1 MKIPL
6 IWLKDYV
13 ETTKSIKELSAD
25 FTQLGLMLD
34 KPLDETNVMDLE
46 QRLNRS
52 DLLSMLGCARDLAAF
67 EGVKLT
73 LPKTYTKPGL
83 KSASDELIKVNVE
96 SKVVRRFQTRIFR
109 GIKVGPSPK
118 WLVDRL
124 SAYGMDSI
132 NNIVD
137 ITNFV
142 MIEYGQPMHAQ
153 DIAKLAGDLT
163 IRPSKPGET
172 ITTLLGTEVEL
183 TKASHVITTG
193 GEPIV
198 ILGVVGGKRTGVTS
212 TTTDI
217 VLDAGNYDSRS
228 IRQSSRQLKIMNETV
243 SRDDKFLDPRLIDF
257 ALDRA
262 TGLIL
267 ELAGGSYYI
276 NDDYYPTPATPQTIK
291 LRLSRLQLLSGMDL
305 DLKLAKKILKSLEY
319 IVIEEGSDTLTLEVP
334 YFRTDIEV
342 EDDLVSDILRIH
354 NYENIPLIALSTPV
368 PNDITDPIYR
378 FEDRLRD
385 LLVAQGAHE
394 HITNSLTQSE
404 GRVDQVV
411 LVNALTSDQNALRTD
426 LIPGLTHVL
435 STYKKHKLSGIKV
448 FELGKVFRRNEQ
460 NYLEGRLL
468 TVMADA
474 NSLATLMS
482 SHGIKNYTISK
493 ALEIIVAGKVIGS
506 ITPTSYTLVTTALLP
521 HTVSYTGIVSDFGH
535 TTSQDLS
542 LLVPT
547 KVIYADILTII
558 DSLKGDW
565 LGITCKSMTKMDDKI
580 NNYLLTLTW
589 EADSKNID
597 TDKSNI
603 IATLKSKLAIS
614 SKS

>member
-67 EGVKLT
+67 EAVKLT

-118 WLVDRL
+118 WLVERL
-124 SAYGMDSI
+124 STYGMDSI

-153 DIAKLAGDLT
+153 DIAKLSGDLT
-163 IRPSKPGET
+163 IRPSKPGEK
-172 ITTLLGTEVEL
+172 ITTLLGTQVEL

-276 NDDYYPTPATPQTIK
+276 NDDYYPTPVTPQTIT
-291 LRLSRLQLLSGMDL
+291 LRLSRLQLLSGMEL
-305 DLKLAKKILKSLEY
+305 DLQLAKKILKSLEY
-319 IVIEEGSDTLTLEVP
+319 VVIEQSADKLTLEVP

-354 NYENIPLIALSTPV
+354 NYANIPLIALSSPV
-368 PNDITDPIYR
+368 PSDITDPIYR

-394 HITNSLTQSE
+394 HITNSLTESE
-404 GRVDQVV
+404 GRADQVI

-435 STYKKHKLSGIKV
+435 STYKKHKLAGVKV

-468 TVMADA
+468 TVMGDA
-474 NSLATLMS
+474 SSLATLMS
-482 SHGIKNYTISK
+482 SLGIKNYTISK
-493 ALEIIVAGKVIGS
+493 TLEIKVAGKVVGS

-547 KVIYADILTII
+547 NVIYADILTII

-565 LGITCKSMTKMDDKI
+565 LVITCKSMTKMDDKI

-589 EADSKNID
+589 GADSKNID
-597 TDKSNI
+597 EDKSNI